1 MGKSN
6 QYHQDHWHL
15 FYFLCWP
22 FKKICFICIYVHTCI
37 HVQISTKAWR
47 HSSKQLWAWCDGL
60 NMNSGLLQEQHP
72 LLPADPS
79 LQPLFW
85 SFWDRVAL
93 NSGSLPA
100 SWVPILQGWAW
111 MLGLNRRRGTEKVG
125 GVLLGMQKPRLN
137 PWTPQ
142 LDMMSHTCNPREKII
157 KLRSFLTKEHV
168 LGQTGLQ
175 EMLSLIKTNKQAN
188 KQRSKVGWRGNSAVG
203 SACSSYKRGPTS
215 GAHNYLYL
223 WF

>member
-1 MGKSN
+1 
-6 QYHQDHWHL
+6 
-15 FYFLCWP
+15 
-22 FKKICFICIYVHTCI
+22 
-37 HVQISTKAWR
+37 
-47 HSSKQLWAWCDGL
+47 
-60 NMNSGLLQEQHP
+60 
-72 LLPADPS
+72 
-79 LQPLFW
+79 
-85 SFWDRVAL
+85 
-93 NSGSLPA
+93 
-100 SWVPILQGWAW
+100 

-223 WF
+223 WFQGIQNPFLASVDSSIDMVHIHTPRHTHTHKIKRKMNK